1 MANASTTLDPK
12 AYKAAQRSGWD
23 DAAPGW
29 QQHHEVTER
38 VWGFVNQRL
47 IELSGAKPGD
57 NVLDLASGIGEPA
70 LTVAR
75 RVGPTGHVVATDL
88 SPAMLVIAAER
99 ASQMGLTNV
108 EFHEMDAEAIDL
120 PDRSFDAVVCRFGLM
135 FLPDLLTGLQGIYR
149 VLLPG
154 SRLAAATA
162 RAPEP
167 NPMAEWVFGP
177 LVKTLGL
184 TPPTAPAGTPGI
196 FALGDPALIER
207 LLREA
212 GFTGIHAQVVGYVCD
227 FDSGEELASWQ
238 FAISAPIRK
247 MLAGQPSDRREA
259 AWRAVADAANQH
271 ADPHGHVAV
280 RGENVEIVA
289 ERPAGR

>member
-12 AYKAAQRSGWD
+12 AYKAAQRAGWD

-29 QQHHEVTER
+29 QEHHGVTER

-47 IELSGAKPGD
+47 VELADVKAGD
-57 NVLDLASGIGEPA
+57 RVLDLASGIGEPA

-75 RVGPTGHVVATDL
+75 RIGPTGHVVATDL
-88 SPAMLVIAAER
+88 APAMLAIAAER

-120 PDRSFDAVVCRFGLM
+120 PERSFDAVVCRFGLM
-135 FLPDLLTGLQGIYR
+135 FLPDLLKGLKGIYK
-149 VLLPG
+149 VLVPG
-154 SRLAAATA
+154 GRLAAATA

-167 NPMAEWVFGP
+167 NLMAEWVFGP
-177 LVKTLGL
+177 VVKTLGL
-184 TPPTAPAGTPGI
+184 TPPPAPAGAPGI

-207 LLREA
+207 QLREA
-212 GFTGIHAQVVGYVCD
+212 GFTGIRAQVFTYVYD

-271 ADPHGHVAV
+271 ADPSGRVAV
-280 RGENVEIVA
+280 PGENVEIVA